1 MTKNKKGNDRK
12 YLRMMDIATVL
23 MKVWFPI
30 FVALMMFGML
40 TMEETRT
47 AVTIAILSFTGLTF
61 VPAVVLDLIANRH
74 FVNK

>member
-61 VPAVVLDLIANRH
+61 VPALALDLIATRY